1 MHNLAAVPPYVKKVD
16 QRLLLTAI
24 IGLTGGIFLADC
36 LTPLGFM
43 LPMLYGCPVYISG
56 WLSHRRTTVL
66 LAGLTSVLTVI
77 SIYLSPPGGLIYVS
91 IVNRSLAI
99 ASIWLAALLTL
110 MHKRARG
117 TILAQRQALEDLN
130 ANLEQ
135 RVIERTEELRRTMA
149 EKERFASEL
158 MIASQIQRSIL
169 PRTFPPFPAR
179 VEFEIYA
186 ESIPAW
192 EMGGDFYD
200 FFLIDAERLGFVI
213 ADVSGKGVPAAIY
226 MAVTRS
232 LLKATALRSA
242 QPDECLRHVNGLLC
256 PDNDSAMF
264 TTVFYGILDTR
275 TGEVTYSNAGHHL
288 PYLLRG
294 AKEVESVVG
303 TGGMAIG
310 VMEDARF
317 DSRTVM
323 LKPGDRLFLY
333 TDGITEAMDGGQ
345 RMFSAGRLREF
356 LEQTNECSP
365 AELIQGVVTTVRRF
379 TGGVPQSDDI
389 TALAL
394 RYRGGVI

>member
-1 MHNLAAVPPYVKKVD
+1 MD
-16 QRLLLTAI
+16 QRLLVTVI
-24 IGLTGGIFLADC
+24 IALTGGIFVADWA
-36 LTPLGFM
+36 TPIGFM
-43 LPMLYGCPVYISG
+43 LSALYVGPVYISG
-56 WLSHRRTTVL
+56 WLPHRRNTVL
-66 LAGLTSVLTVI
+66 LAALTTVLTVI
-77 SIYLSPPGGLIYVS
+77 SFYLSPPGGLIYVS

-99 ASIWLAALLTL
+99 ASIWVAALLTL

-135 RVIERTEELRRTMA
+135 RVIDRTEELRQTMA

-169 PRTFPPFPAR
+169 PRTFPPFPTR
-179 VEFEIYA
+179 VEFEIFA
-186 ESIPAW
+186 DTIPAR

-213 ADVSGKGVPAAIY
+213 ADVSGKGVPAAIF

-232 LLKATALRSA
+232 LLKATALRSV
-242 QPDECLRHVNGLLC
+242 QPDECLRHVNSLLC

-294 AKEVESVVG
+294 TKEIESVPG

-317 DSRTVM
+317 DTKTLL

-345 RMFSAGRLREF
+345 RMFSAGRLKEF

-365 AELIQGVVTTVRRF
+365 AELIPGVVSAVRHY

-394 RYRGGVI
+394 RYRGGVIRP